1 MAKYKGIVTTVA
13 GLEMLAAACSGGNI
27 EFTSV
32 KTGSGVYD
40 GTENLSGM
48 TELKCVQQ
56 SFGVSGITRTGT
68 KVKVRSVLSNEG
80 LATGYKITEV
90 GLFAK
95 NAASSEVLYAIIVA
109 ETGAEDYL
117 PPYEDSPSNIT
128 MEMYFTLTE
137 TENDVVFIAEVVEGT
152 YASAEDLQDHVLS
165 EGHIASAER
174 TKWNAASEHAQQ
186 ESGNPHGVTKQ
197 DVGLGNA
204 GNYKAVSTEAQ
215 TLTDAEKEQA
225 RANIGAGTSS
235 VVLGETS
242 STAYRGDRGKTAY
255 EHAQKA
261 SGNPHSVT
269 KQDVNLGNVPNVSTN
284 DQTPTYTVASAN
296 TELVS
301 GEKLSV
307 AFSKIA
313 KAIKSLIP
321 HLADT
326 AIHISSSERSAWN
339 RKANASHGNH
349 VPPTETANNA
359 KFLRNDN
366 TWAIV
371 TANNIGAL
379 SKNGGTTSGSI
390 TAGAVNSNAPYSMIG
405 TECSFCGGT
414 VTISAGGPLVAT
426 YGIKITTQNG
436 TTPTTIDG
444 NKIIHTGNIASY
456 APLYETGTCSFR
468 YSGSIIMKGVYR
480 KIGTFVFVSAQGS
493 LLSVEIPAW
502 TSITGNPYPV
512 LNTES
517 LGNSVVF
524 ARLQLSADK
533 YNGEEIAIADVKGS
547 SFMTAKAIPS
557 GQGRT
562 MYLTMMY
569 LTS

>member
-1 MAKYKGIVTTVA
+1 MEFIIPDNPEFNLNMRQ
-13 GLEMLAAACSGGNI
+13 LERTDPAAAELFNMLFLQLLQNDAAIKRII
-27 EFTSV
+27 E
-32 KTGSGVYD
+32 
-40 GTENLSGM
+40 L
-48 TELKCVQQ
+48 LQ
-56 SFGVSGITRTGT
+56 
-68 KVKVRSVLSNEG
+68 
-80 LATGYKITEV
+80 
-90 GLFAK
+90 
-95 NAASSEVLYAIIVA
+95 
-109 ETGAEDYL
+109 
-117 PPYEDSPSNIT
+117 PS
-128 MEMYFTLTE
+128 
-137 TENDVVFIAEVVEGT
+137 
-152 YASAEDLQDHVLS
+152 
-165 EGHIASAER
+165 
-174 TKWNAASEHAQQ
+174 
-186 ESGNPHGVTKQ
+186 
-197 DVGLGNA
+197 DVGLDKVENK
-204 GNYKAVSTEAQ
+204 KAVSTEEQ
-215 TLTDAEKEQA
+215 TLTAAEKEQA

-366 TWAIV
+366 TWATV
-371 TANNIGAL
+371 TPNNIGAL
-379 SKNGGTTSGSI
+379 SKDGGTASGSI
-390 TAGAVNSNAPYSMIG
+390 TAGASGPNVPFSTIG
-405 TECSFCGGT
+405 TSCSFCGGT
-414 VTISAGGPLVAT
+414 VTVAPGAPLSAK
-426 YGIKITTQNG
+426 YGIKINSSSG
-436 TTPTTIDG
+436 LLPCEVDG
-444 NKIIHTGNIASY
+444 NRIIHAGNVANY
-456 APLYETGTCSFR
+456 APSYETGTCSFTC
-468 YSGSIIMKGVYR
+468 SGSTIMTGVYR
-480 KIGTFVFVSAQGS
+480 KIGGFVFVAAEGS
-493 LLSVEIPAW
+493 QPATEIPAW
-502 TSITGNPYPV
+502 SSINGNPYPV

-557 GQGRT
+557 GQGRA